1 VKYLFLLLFSLSL
14 NLVAYEIDPC
24 GNKWTKVVKHF
35 KNLKSQQKF
44 VDKYNK
50 SNKWICDG
58 KRAIE
63 DIWWEEDCNCG
74 YVSYWIK
81 YEREK

>member
-1 VKYLFLLLFSLSL
+1 MLLLNSLEGKVKYLFLLLFSLSL

-50 SNKWICDG
+50 SNKWIC
-58 KRAIE
+58 A
-63 DIWWEEDCNCG
+63 DILPRLKTWGSSKQEHLDN
-74 YVSYWIK
+74 
-81 YEREK
+81 